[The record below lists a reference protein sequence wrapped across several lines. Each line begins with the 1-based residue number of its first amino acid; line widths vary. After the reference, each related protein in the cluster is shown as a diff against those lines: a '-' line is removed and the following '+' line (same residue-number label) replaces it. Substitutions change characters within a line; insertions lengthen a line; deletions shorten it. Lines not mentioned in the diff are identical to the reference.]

1 MNKKVSLLIVTT
13 VLTIIVFSIS
23 TYMQKKLVDYIPTMR
38 CLIVSN
44 DINAYEQI
52 TEENIKYVDMPIEI
66 ISNVQIV
73 WEINEIKGLYLKDK
87 IYKGQILLSSQFDSK
102 ENLMIYNAEEGKE
115 KISIKIKSPDNGVSY
130 TLRENSLVNIYAT
143 VRTEY
148 ISEKLFS
155 GDVIYIGDE
164 NDGFGI
170 SKILDSVKILGVFDS
185 NGENLENGFERT
197 IDTILIAVT
206 PQEAK
211 LINLYRDIAVFSIT
225 EL

>member
-1 MNKKVSLLIVTT
+1 MNKKVSLLIVTI

-23 TYMQKKLVDYIPTMR
+23 TYMQKKLVNYIPTMK

-66 ISNVQIV
+66 VSNVQIV
-73 WEINEIKGLYLKDK
+73 RDFNEIKDLYLKDK

-102 ENLMIYNAEEGKE
+102 ENLMIYNSEEGKE
-115 KISIKIKSPDNGVSY
+115 KISIKVKSSDNGVSY
-130 TLRENSLVNIYAT
+130 TLRENSLINIYAT
-143 VRTEY
+143 VRAEY
-148 ISEKLFS
+148 ISNELFS
-155 GDVIYIGDE
+155 GEILYIGDE
-164 NDGFGI
+164 EDGYGV
-170 SKILDSVKILGVFDS
+170 SKILDTVKVLGVFDI
-185 NGENLENGFERT
+185 NGENLENSFEKN

-206 PQEAK
+206 PEEAK
-211 LINLYRDIAVFSIT
+211 IINLYREIAVFSIT

>member
-1 MNKKVSLLIVTT
+1 MNKKVSLLIVTI

-23 TYMQKKLVDYIPTMR
+23 TYMQKKLVNYIPTMK

-66 ISNVQIV
+66 VSNVQIV
-73 WEINEIKGLYLKDK
+73 RDFNEIKDLYLKDK

-102 ENLMIYNAEEGKE
+102 ENLMIYNSEEGKE
-115 KISIKIKSPDNGVSY
+115 KISIKVKSSDNGVSY
-130 TLRENSLVNIYAT
+130 TLRENSLINIYAT
-143 VRTEY
+143 VRAEY
-148 ISEKLFS
+148 ISNELFS
-155 GDVIYIGDE
+155 GEILYIGDE
-164 NDGFGI
+164 EDGYGV
-170 SKILDSVKILGVFDS
+170 SKILDNVKVLGVFDI
-185 NGENLENGFERT
+185 NGENLENSFEKN

-206 PQEAK
+206 PEEAK
-211 LINLYRDIAVFSIT
+211 IINLYREIAVFSIT